1 MTAPHVQVIQM
12 PFLICPAVQI
22 AAPAVFPKETGQAFE
37 EMAQLARNGFAWVMA
52 QHGGT

>member
-1 MTAPHVQVIQM
+1 MTAPYVQVIQI
-12 PFLICPAVQI
+12 PFLVRPAVQI